1 MFQLKLASCMAEN
14 SDDFCR
20 AVACYIENRI
30 HVSTRY
36 VSDVSWQERERL
48 FDRGEI
54 QILWLCGLPYVHKAD
69 REGSGVELLA
79 VPIPRGERYQDRPVY
94 FSDVIVRRDRPFR
107 TFFDLRGASWA
118 YNEQRS
124 HSGFNAVRA
133 YLAESGHLANFFGA
147 VAESGAHSAS
157 LEMVLSGRVD
167 SAAID
172 STVLEWF
179 TAARKHLVDEIR
191 VVDTIGPS
199 PIPPWVISR
208 QVPDT
213 LRRVIR
219 GLLLSMH
226 TEPFG
231 KAMLERARFKRF
243 VAAED
248 GDYNPIRAM
257 ASSAA
262 RVSFA

>member
-1 MFQLKLASCMAEN
+1 M
-14 SDDFCR
+14 
-20 AVACYIENRI
+20 
-30 HVSTRY
+30 
-36 VSDVSWQERERL
+36 
-48 FDRGEI
+48 
-54 QILWLCGLPYVHKAD
+54 
-69 REGSGVELLA
+69 
-79 VPIPRGERYQDRPVY
+79 
-94 FSDVIVRRDRPFR
+94 
-107 TFFDLRGASWA
+107 
-118 YNEQRS
+118 
-124 HSGFNAVRA
+124 
-133 YLAESGHLANFFGA
+133 
-147 VAESGAHSAS
+147 
-157 LEMVLSGRVD
+157 
-167 SAAID
+167 
-172 STVLEWF
+172 
-179 TAARKHLVDEIR
+179 
-191 VVDTIGPS
+191 
-199 PIPPWVISR
+199 ISR